1 MARPSTGT
9 VQWFGDHWRA
19 RVTLADGS
27 RPWLDLPPSIGR
39 DDEAKAREKARELAA
54 YAREHGMQRADDG
67 ALVGSNETVR
77 EYAERWLTER
87 ERRGFRSVR
96 DDRQRLNTHAFPVIG
111 DARVRAVTARELRAL
126 VASLDAKTRAGALA
140 ATTARKAWGLVAKLF
155 TDAQSSKVEALRVR
169 DDNPAS
175 GVAPPDGGHA
185 RAKAYLYP
193 SEFAAL
199 VGCEAI
205 ALRFRRLYAL
215 AVYTYCRAGELE
227 ALQVEDVDL
236 EHGTVHVH
244 RAIAHT
250 GELRETKTG
259 ETRRVRLEPTLRP
272 LLEVLTRG
280 RAGDARVI
288 ALPSREDGAAMLR
301 RHLRLAGV
309 TRAELFT
316 DDETRIPLTFHDLRA
331 TGITWRAVR
340 GDDPLKIQRDA
351 GHRDLATTQRYIRE
365 ASVYGDG
372 FGAVFPELPASL
384 LTDGPGAP
392 DGGGGEGG
400 DRRRSRGRPR
410 GSGARAEGVPSIES
424 SNAPTVARESQA
436 TDARS
441 ESGPTSY
448 PAANVSPV
456 PCFPRENRGVTPAPH
471 PPNRPVSP
479 GFVHPLDDCG
489 TDREQRERS
498 PRRALVAALGDAV
511 RAGLEGG
518 DAVLVRVAARA
529 LAELVDP
536 GDGPVIDLATERTKR
551 GV

>member
-1 MARPSTGT
+1 
-9 VQWFGDHWRA
+9 
-19 RVTLADGS
+19 
-27 RPWLDLPPSIGR
+27 
-39 DDEAKAREKARELAA
+39 
-54 YAREHGMQRADDG
+54 
-67 ALVGSNETVR
+67 
-77 EYAERWLTER
+77 
-87 ERRGFRSVR
+87 
-96 DDRQRLNTHAFPVIG
+96 
-111 DARVRAVTARELRAL
+111 
-126 VASLDAKTRAGALA
+126 
-140 ATTARKAWGLVAKLF
+140 
-155 TDAQSSKVEALRVR
+155 
-169 DDNPAS
+169 
-175 GVAPPDGGHA
+175 
-185 RAKAYLYP
+185 
-193 SEFAAL
+193 
-199 VGCEAI
+199 
-205 ALRFRRLYAL
+205 
-215 AVYTYCRAGELE
+215 
-227 ALQVEDVDL
+227 
-236 EHGTVHVH
+236 
-244 RAIAHT
+244 
-250 GELRETKTG
+250 
-259 ETRRVRLEPTLRP
+259 
-272 LLEVLTRG
+272 
-280 RAGDARVI
+280 
-288 ALPSREDGAAMLR
+288 MLR

-384 LTDGPGAP
+384 LTDGPRAP

-410 GSGARAEGVPSIES
+410 GSGARAKGVPSIES

-436 TDARS
+436 TAARS

-448 PAANVSPV
+448 LAANVSPS
-456 PCFPRENRGVTPAPH
+456 PCFPSEKRGVTPAPH